1 MKVLA
6 PQWDVREAANGETA
20 IQLTEETKFDLI
32 FVDMYMASVEKTL
45 LGTETVAALRNN
57 GVDCRI
63 CGLSANDKEED
74 FYEAGADAFM
84 FKPFPCESEALR
96 RALIRI
102 LYKDNVAC
110 GGDAVDDF

>member
-1 MKVLA
+1 M
-6 PQWDVREAANGETA
+6 
-20 IQLTEETKFDLI
+20 
-32 FVDMYMASVEKTL
+32 

-57 GVDCRI
+57 GVKCRI

-102 LYKDNVAC
+102 LYKDNASGC
-110 GGDAVDDF
+110 GEALDDF